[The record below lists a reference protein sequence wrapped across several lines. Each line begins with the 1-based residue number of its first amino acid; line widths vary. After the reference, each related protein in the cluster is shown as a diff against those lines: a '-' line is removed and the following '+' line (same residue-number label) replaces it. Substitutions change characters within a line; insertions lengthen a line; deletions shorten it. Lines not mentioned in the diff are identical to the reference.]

1 MNQRKRTSVVKKAL
15 AMSLVL
21 ALLLSSGT
29 TVFAGKTLAE
39 DINFQEQVKLDDV
52 LYNNNYFTDYLAKT
66 EGEFTDVAQGTK
78 IEVDVNGYSAFEGE
92 QPVTKSLEGKDN
104 VLYISNDNKS
114 VSWEIEVETP
124 GYYQFNTEYLPVDG
138 NGLAVTRGI
147 LIDGEYLYD
156 ELVNIKL
163 VRHWVDSEKPRVNNL
178 GDEVRPSQQE
188 NQEWTKTELYDAQG
202 EYYVPLKVGL
212 TAGKHTITLVYVDQP
227 LALASFTLTA
237 PNKIP
242 TYAELSKSYKNM
254 GYKSS
259 TKPVRI
265 EAENKDNVLY
275 KSDSGVTIANSNDPT
290 VTPAGVTSR
299 KYNGI
304 GAGSWGSGNQE
315 IAWKIKVEED
325 GLYKIATRI
334 YQAYGNGLSSTRQ
347 IKIDGMVPF
356 QEFNNYI
363 FTYDEEWRTETLA
376 DKDGNPY
383 EVYLTKGEHI
393 ISMRVVMGQMTE
405 VIHIVTDITSKLS
418 NAIRNITMI
427 TGQTP
432 DLNYDYR
439 LTRQIPS
446 LMGDLK
452 AIKDELVE
460 SNEKIGKFANKK
472 TPIQNNFEMNIEL
485 IEKLMKKPSKIPAN
499 LAELSSSLTNIGTWL
514 NDIKKQSLS
523 IDYISFVPVDAE
535 VKNERKTIWDTL
547 YALFANFILSYQ
559 KDYNAIGFVGD
570 GFEDFETI
578 EVWVSRG
585 KEWCEILKDMI
596 DSNFAPNHKINVD
609 INILPANTLT
619 GGSSPLLLAINAG
632 TEPDVVIGITSD
644 IPIEYS
650 IRGAMY
656 NLKKFDDFEEVKK
669 RFLAENFTP
678 LTYEGGTYAVP
689 ETMSFT
695 TMFYRADIFK
705 QLDLKVPNTWD
716 DVRDNLLPQLY
727 QYNMEMYMPNTPHM
741 MIFQNQGEIYS
752 ETGYSS
758 KLDSPNTMKGMEALI
773 ELYTEYGCPVSANFL
788 NRFRSGE
795 MPIGISSMDF
805 YLQLIYAAPE
815 LTGKWEMVPIPGTVQ
830 ADGSID
836 RTVGGSLATCM
847 SILSTTEHPEA
858 SWEFVKWYT
867 SAETQAAYGRQV
879 ESILGIQSRW
889 ATSNL
894 EAFKQL
900 PWSKEEI
907 GVIEA
912 SWKWVKG
919 VPAVLGGYYTNRN
932 LTNAYNRCVIEGQSV
947 RESMEEAAE
956 QVNLELKRK
965 QEMYGVNPEGLK

>member
-1 MNQRKRTSVVKKAL
+1 MNQRKRTSVVTKAFAIVL
-15 AMSLVL
+15 SLT
-21 ALLLSSGT
+21 LLLSSGT
-29 TVFAGKTLAE
+29 SVFAGKTLAE

-52 LYNNNYFTDYLAKT
+52 LYNNNYFTDYLSKT
-66 EGEFTDVAQGTK
+66 EGEFEDVAQGTK
-78 IEVDVNGYSAFEGE
+78 IEIDVNGYSAFEGAE
-92 QPVTKSLEGKDN
+92 PETKSLEGKDN
-104 VLYISNDNKS
+104 VLYISNDNES
-114 VSWEIEVETP
+114 VSWEIEVETA
-124 GYYQFNTEYLPVDG
+124 GYYQFNTLYLPVDG

-178 GDEVRPSQQE
+178 GDEVRPSQKE
-188 NQEWTKTELYDAQG
+188 NQEWTQTDLYDAQG
-202 EYYVPLKVGL
+202 EYVQPLKVGL

-227 LALASFTLTA
+227 LALASFTLVA
-237 PNKIP
+237 PNDIP
-242 TYAELSKSYKNM
+242 TYAELSETYKAN

-259 TKPVRI
+259 SKKIRI
-265 EAENKDNVLY
+265 EAEDKDYVLY
-275 KSDSGVTIANSNDPT
+275 KSDSGITIANSSDAT
-290 VTPAGVTSR
+290 VTPAGVTSK
-299 KYNGI
+299 KYNGM
-304 GAGSWGSGNQE
+304 GASSWGSGNQE
-315 IAWKIKVEED
+315 ISWKITVEET
-325 GLYKIATRI
+325 GLYKIATRV

-347 IKIDGMVPF
+347 IKIDGAVPF
-356 QEFNNYI
+356 EEFNNYV
-363 FTYDEEWRTETLA
+363 FTYDDEWRTQTLS

-383 EVYLTKGEHI
+383 EIYLTEGEHT

-405 VIHIVTDITSKLS
+405 VIHLVTDITSKLS

-439 LTRQIPS
+439 LERQIPS
-446 LMGDLK
+446 LMGDLQ
-452 AIKDELVE
+452 AIADELEE
-460 SNEKIGKFANKK
+460 SNELIAKFAVKK

-485 IEKLMKKPSKIPAN
+485 IEKLIKKPTKIPAN

-535 VKNERKTIWDTL
+535 VENEKKTFWDTL

-559 KDYNAIGFVGD
+559 KDYNAIGFVGE
-570 GFEDFETI
+570 GYEDFETI

-596 DSNFAPNHKINVD
+596 DSDFAPNHKINVN

-656 NLKKFDDFEEVKK
+656 DLTKFPDFEDVKK
-669 RFLAENFTP
+669 RFLAETFTP
-678 LTYEGGTYAVP
+678 LTYEGGTYAIP
-689 ETMSFT
+689 ETISFT
-695 TMFYRADIFK
+695 TMFYRTDIFK
-705 QLDLKVPNTWD
+705 QLDLKVPDTWD
-716 DVRDNLLPQLY
+716 DVRDELLPQLY
-727 QYNMEMYMPNTPHM
+727 QYNMEFYMPNSPQM
-741 MIFQNQGEIYS
+741 MIFQNNGAIYS

-758 KLDSPNTMKGMEALI
+758 MLDSPNTMKGMEALI

-815 LTGKWEMVPIPGTVQ
+815 LTGKWEMVQIPGTVQ
-830 ADGSID
+830 EDGSIN
-836 RTVGGSLATCM
+836 RTTGGALATCM

-858 SWEFVKWYT
+858 CWEFIKWYT
-867 SAETQAAYGRQV
+867 STETQAAYGRQV

-894 EAFKQL
+894 EAFEQL
-900 PWSKEEI
+900 PWSRDEME
-907 GVIEA
+907 VIKSA
-912 SWKWVKG
+912 WSWVKG

-932 LTNAYNRCVIEGQSV
+932 LTNAYNRCVINGQSV

-956 QVNLELKRK
+956 EVNTELRRK